1 MKNLTFML
9 IDTVRSSYAQQG
21 VVISI
26 FYLLL
31 VIVFI
36 VFLVIFFD
44 GARKIGIIGMIS
56 AFIFGCVINIFYPV
70 DIAQYRKE
78 AKLEKYI
85 EQKKHGEDKTKA
97 DIEKFSKV
105 YIPSEDPDRRE

>member
-21 VVISI
+21 IMISI
-26 FYLLL
+26 FYLFL

-36 VFLVIFFD
+36 FSLVFFFD

-56 AFIFGCVINIFYPV
+56 AFVFGCVINIFYPI

-78 AKLEKYI
+78 AKFEKYI
-85 EQKKHGEDKTKA
+85 EQKKCEEEKVKD

-105 YIPSEDPDRRE
+105 YIPSEDPDRSE